1 MFRVLLGVTFIVSSL
16 LKLNSIDSF
25 GLYIFGFNWFS
36 MNASMI
42 LSRLLVGFEVFLG
55 IALIINRWN
64 RIVNLLTITTLSVFT
79 VFLFYLV
86 IIGDEANCHCF
97 GDIVNFSPVE
107 SIVKNIVLF
116 VLFYFARQSEPF
128 HWSHASL
135 VIPMLFLL
143 SLAMPFFVNLPE
155 FWMEEKTVS
164 YDNESLTEFLNQENI
179 PVDLKKGKRIVC
191 FYSTV
196 CSHCRIA
203 AKKMDIMAEKIS
215 IPDSVFFWG
224 VYDSKGKLDEFL
236 SSKNIKEHDYVLL
249 DSKIFSI
256 THGRLPLILLM
267 RDGHVE
273 EMMSNQTL
281 TEEKVFSFM
290 SK

>member
-1 MFRVLLGVTFIVSSL
+1 
-16 LKLNSIDSF
+16 
-25 GLYIFGFNWFS
+25 
-36 MNASMI
+36 
-42 LSRLLVGFEVFLG
+42 
-55 IALIINRWN
+55 
-64 RIVNLLTITTLSVFT
+64 
-79 VFLFYLV
+79 
-86 IIGDEANCHCF
+86 
-97 GDIVNFSPVE
+97 
-107 SIVKNIVLF
+107 
-116 VLFYFARQSEPF
+116 
-128 HWSHASL
+128 
-135 VIPMLFLL
+135 MLFLL

-155 FWMEEKTVS
+155 FLMEEKAIS
-164 YDNESLTEFLNQENI
+164 YDKETLTEFLNQENI

-281 TEEKVFSFM
+281 TEDKVFSFM